1 MKKIMKAIL
10 SLALL
15 LVMAAGQLTYAS
27 AAEVLDTETDPSNGR
42 KVTSAS
48 FTYNGE
54 KSGMDFEPGSDYSTK
69 DMFNFKNVMPGDELT
84 EEITFTNAATDCSF
98 VNLYMRAELPAN
110 DTEKIDDGFTEVG
123 EQFLKDHDETPEK
136 ELAFLDQLAM
146 TVTNKTT
153 GDEIFNGKASQFADG
168 GDKLGTEKLLGTFRQ
183 GETATL
189 VVTLSVSTEMDNTY
203 ADYLGRIRWIFHVEA
218 YQESQL
224 SVRKVWSDGNSSH
237 ANEKVTVN
245 LLKDGVVERSAELS
259 AANGWAYTFDRL
271 VEKHTWT
278 VEEASV
284 PSGYTVSYRTTGN
297 EVTITNTKKE
307 EPHDP
312 GGTPEEPETPT
323 PTPAAKKTVD
333 VTAKKVWGSEL
344 LTTHPDAVVAS
355 LYNGEKL
362 YAQVYLNAE
371 NDWTYTWKNLDAKGN
386 WLVTEACIPY
396 GYVPSYE
403 WDGKVMTITNTRAQT
418 APTPGNV
425 AKLIQTGQLNWP
437 VWVLGGAG
445 VVLLALGAVLACR
458 KSNHRAGR

>member
-27 AAEVLDTETDPSNGR
+27 AAAVTDTETDPS
-42 KVTSAS
+42 KVGKSS
-48 FTYNGE
+48 FTYKGQA
-54 KSGMDFEPGSDYSTK
+54 SGMEFGPGSEYSTK
-69 DMFNFKNVMPGDELT
+69 DMFHFKDVMPGDELT
-84 EEITFTNAATDCSF
+84 EEITFTNAAADCGY
-98 VNLYMRAELPAN
+98 VNLYMRAELPAK
-110 DTEKIDDGFTEVG
+110 DGEKKSEDGFTPEG
-123 EQFLKDHDETPEK
+123 EEFLNDHGETAEQ
-136 ELAFLDQLAM
+136 ELAFLEQLTM
-146 TVTNKTT
+146 TVTNKDT
-153 GDEIFNGKASQFADG
+153 GEEIFKGLASRFAD

-189 VVTLSVSTEMDNTY
+189 VVTLSVPIEMDNTF
-203 ADYLGRIRWIFHVEA
+203 ADYLGRIRWVFRVDP

-224 SVRKVWSDGNSSH
+224 SVRKVWSDGNGSH

-271 VEKHTWT
+271 VEQHTWT

-297 EVTITNTKKE
+297 EVTITNTKN
-307 EPHDP
+307 EPHNP
-312 GGTPEEPETPT
+312 GGTPETPAPAAETPV
-323 PTPAAKKTVD
+323 PAAKKTVE

-403 WDGKVMTITNTRAQT
+403 WDGKVMTITNTRVQT

-445 VVLLALGAVLACR
+445 VVLLALGAVLVCR

>member
-1 MKKIMKAIL
+1 MKKIRKAIL

-27 AAEVLDTETDPSNGR
+27 AAAVTDIETDPS
-42 KVTSAS
+42 KVGKSSS
-48 FTYNGE
+48 FTYEGQA
-54 KSGMDFEPGSDYSTK
+54 SGMKFKPGSEYSTK
-69 DMFNFKNVMPGDELT
+69 DMFHFKDVMPGDEWT
-84 EEITFTNAATDCSF
+84 EEITFTNAASDCGY
-98 VNLYMRAELPAN
+98 VNLYMGAELPAE
-110 DTEKIDDGFTEVG
+110 DGKEKPEDGFTPAG
-123 EQFLKDHDETPEK
+123 EEFLKRRGETAEK
-136 ELAFLDQLAM
+136 ELAFLKQLTM
-146 TVTNKTT
+146 TVMNKDTK
-153 GDEIFNGKASQFADG
+153 EVIFEGRASQFAD

-189 VVTLSVSTEMDNTY
+189 VVTLSVPIEMDNTF
-203 ADYLGRIRWIFHVEA
+203 ADYLGRIRWVFRVEA

-224 SVRKVWSDGNSSH
+224 SVRKVWSDGNGSH

-271 VEKHTWT
+271 VERHTWT

-297 EVTITNTKKE
+297 EVTITNTKN
-307 EPHDP
+307 EPHNP
-312 GGTPEEPETPT
+312 GGTPETPAPAGETPV
-323 PTPAAKKTVD
+323 PAAKKTVE

-403 WDGKVMTITNTRAQT
+403 WDGKVMTITNTRVQT

-445 VVLLALGAVLACR
+445 VVLLALGAVLVCR